1 MQIRTLERVLTQ
13 HAFFQGLDPQYVE
26 LITACAANVRFGA
39 GEVIFREGEPAD
51 RFYII
56 RRGRVSLEVFVPERG
71 QIMVETLDEGDV
83 LGWSWLFPPYRW
95 QFDARALELTR
106 AIALDGQCLRGKCE
120 EDPRLGYELMKRFA
134 QIMVGRLQSTRIRLL
149 DLYNPVQ
156 RIRDESFRA

>member
-13 HAFFQGLDPQYVE
+13 HVFFQGLDPQYIE
-26 LITACAANVRFGA
+26 LITGCAANVRFFA

-71 QIMVETLDEGDV
+71 QIMVESLDEGDV

-134 QIMVGRLQSTRIRLL
+134 QIMVGRLKATRIRLL
-149 DLYNPVQ
+149 DLYNPGP
-156 RIRDESFRA
+156 ANTG